1 MLQSVGLQRVG
12 HDLVTEQQ
20 PQRDGNRGRG
30 LANPRLYSAHTGRF
44 FPLPSMCRHF
54 HLLPDQTSLRQL
66 EDSPSGH
73 PTGRWGCG
81 GPQALPPSP
90 TVPSPAPRAHVSSG
104 LQSCGAGQTA
114 LPPAGR
120 GASVQSDSFLSS
132 SRLAPSFILPHSHPF
147 PAFHGLGAKAKCVC
161 TCACS
166 SAVKPC
172 ALAYLFREAEE
183 VEVLPVLTISS

>member
-1 MLQSVGLQRVG
+1 M
-12 HDLVTEQQ
+12 
-20 PQRDGNRGRG
+20 
-30 LANPRLYSAHTGRF
+30 ANPRLHSAHMGRF
-44 FPLPSMCRHF
+44 FPLPSTCRHF
-54 HLLPDQTSLRQL
+54 YLLPDQTSLKRL

-73 PTGRWGCG
+73 PTGLWGCG

-120 GASVQSDSFLSS
+120 GLLSRVIPS
-132 SRLAPSFILPHSHPF
+132 SPPPNFPPSFILPPSHPF

-161 TCACS
+161 TRVCS
-166 SAVKPC
+166 SAGEAVCPC
-172 ALAYLFREAEE
+172 LF
-183 VEVLPVLTISS
+183 I

>member
-1 MLQSVGLQRVG
+1 MLVPTAGTCSWVLLCQEK
-12 HDLVTEQQ
+12 H
-20 PQRDGNRGRG
+20 
-30 LANPRLYSAHTGRF
+30 H
-44 FPLPSMCRHF
+44 LPAEFASLKHHYTLHRM
-54 HLLPDQTSLRQL
+54 LGYQDYILPDQTSLRQL

-147 PAFHGLGAKAKCVC
+147 PAFHGLVQLGAV
-161 TCACS
+161 T
-166 SAVKPC
+166 
-172 ALAYLFREAEE
+172 
-183 VEVLPVLTISS
+183 